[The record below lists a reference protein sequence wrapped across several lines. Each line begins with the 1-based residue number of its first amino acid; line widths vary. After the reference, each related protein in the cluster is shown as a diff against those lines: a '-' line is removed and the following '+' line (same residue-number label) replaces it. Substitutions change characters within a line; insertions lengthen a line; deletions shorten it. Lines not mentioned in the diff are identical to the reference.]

1 MFSSKK
7 TFSFT
12 LVKWLMS
19 KRQDPKVSEILGITL
34 YSLRRRRIIAFLK
47 YVKLERANLVYI
59 MSSKC

>member
-1 MFSSKK
+1 MFSSNK

-19 KRQDPKVSEILGITL
+19 KRQDPKVSEVLGITL